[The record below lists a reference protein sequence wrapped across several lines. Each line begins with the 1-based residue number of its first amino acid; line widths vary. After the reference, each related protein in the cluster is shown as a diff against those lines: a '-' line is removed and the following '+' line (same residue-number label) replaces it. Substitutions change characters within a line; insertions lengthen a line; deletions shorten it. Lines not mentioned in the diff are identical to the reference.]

1 MQQIKCSIPN
11 QEPIE
16 WVLAE
21 ETGPTGGGRLA
32 DSVEEEEETD
42 AGVVGARNGAAAG
55 HESPGLAGSVELG
68 GQQPGGFNPFLS
80 LPTERNACDYKR
92 GYVIRQGNFSFQQC
106 CGSGFS
112 NEFLEFL
119 FRFWSLLILFKHIW
133 NFFFKFNQKEESSKY
148 LTFFHTYST
157 HS

>member
-106 CGSGFS
+106 CGSGSS

-119 FRFWSLLILFKHIW
+119 FRF
-133 NFFFKFNQKEESSKY
+133 
-148 LTFFHTYST
+148 
-157 HS
+157 